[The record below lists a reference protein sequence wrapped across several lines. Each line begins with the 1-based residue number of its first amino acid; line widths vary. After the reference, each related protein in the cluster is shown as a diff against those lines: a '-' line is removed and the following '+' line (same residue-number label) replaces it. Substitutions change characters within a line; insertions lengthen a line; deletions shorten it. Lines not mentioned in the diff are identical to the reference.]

1 MWCDLMQC
9 FVVSEAV
16 RVDHEAGDDAILYVE
31 YWLEDRNAPDG
42 RGTVQ
47 RATTF
52 CPNAERVI
60 VYAKGKTD
68 TLYLKTN
75 GKWRL
80 LVSQSMRQLQ

>member
-16 RVDHEAGDDAILYVE
+16 KVDHEAGDDAILFVE

-42 RGTVQ
+42 CGTVQ

-68 TLYLKTN
+68 TLYLKTD

-80 LVSQSMRQLQ
+80 LVSQSTRPLQ

>member
-31 YWLEDRNAPDG
+31 YWLEDRHSPDG

-52 CPNAERVI
+52 CPNAQRVI

-80 LVSQSMRQLQ
+80 LVSQSTRQLQ

>member
-1 MWCDLMQC
+1 MQC

-31 YWLEDRNAPDG
+31 YWLEDRHSPDG

-68 TLYLKTN
+68 TLYLKTD

-80 LVSQSMRQLQ
+80 LVSQSTRPLQ

>member
-9 FVVSEAV
+9 FVVSEAAKMT
-16 RVDHEAGDDAILYVE
+16 HEAGDKAAVYVE
-31 YWLEDRNAPDG
+31 YWLEDHNAPDG

-47 RATTF
+47 RATSF

-75 GKWRL
+75 GEWRL
-80 LVSQSMRQLQ
+80 LVSQSRRPL

>member
-31 YWLEDRNAPDG
+31 YWLEDRHSPDG

-52 CPNAERVI
+52 CPNAERVV
-60 VYAKGKTD
+60 VYTKGKTD

-80 LVSQSMRQLQ
+80 LVIQKMRPLQ